1 MAKGSMIPHVLN
13 AMGNTKVAKD
23 GRKGFKLSAGF
34 KLDAKKLEDGRH
46 KNLRVVFKNNFQ
58 MNSDLFIHAI
68 LNQVIGT
75 DAISQITKEAQ
86 AKDALTLKKRSNSDE
101 FLVEKKSPLVLPPSY
116 GELPIPSEVKEI
128 DEKKNDNNNDIQA
141 TLKKNKL
148 INNKTIKNSKPTSI
162 EESVLKKI
170 K

>member
-1 MAKGSMIPHVLN
+1 MKFIYILLTIFFLLSACQS
-13 AMGNTKVAKD
+13 AKD
-23 GRKGFKLSAGF
+23 
-34 KLDAKKLEDGRH
+34 
-46 KNLRVVFKNNFQ
+46 V
-58 MNSDLFIHAI
+58 
-68 LNQVIGT
+68 
-75 DAISQITKEAQ
+75 
-86 AKDALTLKKRSNSDE
+86 LTLKKKESGDE

-128 DEKKNDNNNDIQA
+128 DEKKNDNNNDVQD